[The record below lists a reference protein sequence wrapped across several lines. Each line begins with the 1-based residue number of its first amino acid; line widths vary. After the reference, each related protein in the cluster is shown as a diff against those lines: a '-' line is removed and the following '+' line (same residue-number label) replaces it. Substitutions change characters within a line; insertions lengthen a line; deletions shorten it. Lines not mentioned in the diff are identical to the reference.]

1 MVRCTYTSATQGDRE
16 CKSSWGL
23 CATQDGARA
32 QTQPWQGACTSAT
45 RDGRTRSRPGDQVA
59 GAEEFSSRRRT
70 GAGAKRAI
78 GCGPA
83 GAVRQSRARPDAPKL
98 CRNVEDQRE
107 KGRVDLARQPE
118 ARSGDQL
125 VAHERD
131 PGRGHGRV

>member
-1 MVRCTYTSATQGDRE
+1 MIASANQAGACAQPRMVHERRGNR
-16 CKSSWGL
+16 GRV
-23 CATQDGARA
+23 RA
-32 QTQPWQGACTSAT
+32 QVQPGM
-45 RDGRTRSRPGDQVA
+45 DGHDRGLEIRSLVRS
-59 GAEEFSSRRRT
+59 EFSSRRRT

-83 GAVRQSRARPDAPKL
+83 GAVRPSRARPDAPKL